1 MSASIRKGFH
11 KGYCEKLYNS
21 VLLRFLILGSYRDH
35 LAIIADILEVA
46 NQGAKKTQIM
56 YQANLSYKVLQKYL
70 LEMSDAT
77 LIEYNNENQNYL
89 VTSKGTTFL
98 QTYREYSKNSKS
110 IEKRQSIVNNKRKAL
125 DDLCST
131 K

>member
-1 MSASIRKGFH
+1 M
-11 KGYCEKLYNS
+11 
-21 VLLRFLILGSYRDH
+21 GSYRSRLD
-35 LAIIADILEVA
+35 IIADILDVA
-46 NQGAKKTQIM
+46 NRSAKKTQIM

-70 LEMSDAT
+70 SEMSEAT
-77 LIEYNNENQNYL
+77 LLEYRDVNQSYCI
-89 VTSKGTTFL
+89 TCKGTKFL

-110 IEKRQSIVNNKRKAL
+110 IERRQLLVNDKRKAL